1 MRVKLSKEARQDID
15 RQITY
20 LSGKTI
26 SGIVTFR
33 AVIKRAER
41 LLSSQPHAG
50 QADTRIPIRGAMR
63 IIIDGWHFD
72 YDIIDGTVWVQRITS
87 SVNTPSPKYDD
98 DFDYEKLG
106 RTLSDDSDQRRMLK
120 SPRESLRQP

>member
-1 MRVKLSKEARQDID
+1 MRVKLSKEARQDLD
-15 RQITY
+15 RQIAY

-26 SGIVTFR
+26 AGIVTFR
-33 AVIKRAER
+33 DIIKRAQR

-72 YDIIDGTVWVQRITS
+72 YDFIEGTVWVQRITS
-87 SVNTPSPKYDD
+87 SINTPSLKYDD
-98 DFDYEKLG
+98 DFDYEEFG
-106 RTLSDDSDQRRMLK
+106 GNGNDHSG
-120 SPRESLRQP
+120 

>member
-15 RQITY
+15 RQIAY

-26 SGIVTFR
+26 AGMVTFR
-33 AVIKRAER
+33 DIIRRARR

-50 QADTRIPIRGAMR
+50 QADSRIPIRAAMR

-72 YDIIDGTVWVQRITS
+72 YDIVGGTVWVQRITN
-87 SVNTPSPKYDD
+87 SVNTPSLKYDD
-98 DFDYEKLG
+98 DFDYEEPG
-106 RTLSDDSDQRRMLK
+106 RNMNDGSG
-120 SPRESLRQP
+120 